1 MIGRVIRCR
10 GARLVTLSTMAL
22 VLVVPPVSAQTGS
35 PSLSPPPS
43 PVMTAPVSPAPPA
56 IDPRGA
62 AGRLIALRGT
72 LEGDRLLLAELRKD
86 VPTSREEGEEFVA
99 QVTRLALA
107 SDPIGLG
114 VIVSRVRE
122 SAPVWLEWRT
132 QQYATPQEAAD
143 AYARS
148 GAAAF
153 DVAWE
158 GLHDAALLTVIN
170 RLDTIIDLADAIEE
184 GR

>member
-22 VLVVPPVSAQTGS
+22 VLVVPPVGAQTRS
-35 PSLSPPPS
+35 PSLSPPPP
-43 PVMTAPVSPAPPA
+43 PVMTAPVSPA